1 MQTASLEIRIR
12 NHFILMLSKDDTPS
26 LNPASSPRRRRIVRR
41 LLENSR
47 DWIGRTIIRTTR
59 TGQQLF
65 PLLGE
70 RIKGEG
76 GRKTLNPST

>member
-1 MQTASLEIRIR
+1 LKIQRDRVCRTLIR
-12 NHFILMLSKDDTPS
+12 K
-26 LNPASSPRRRRIVRR
+26 
-41 LLENSR
+41 
-47 DWIGRTIIRTTR
+47 TR

-76 GRKTLNPST
+76 ERKTQIPSTPVVYLTSFAAGGLPSLYSGAVTPQPETQAQALKKPG

>member
-1 MQTASLEIRIR
+1 MAKKAAARPY
-12 NHFILMLSKDDTPS
+12 HAPFC
-26 LNPASSPRRRRIVRR
+26 PRRRRIVRG

-47 DWIGRTIIRTTR
+47 DCICRTVICKTR

-76 GRKTLNPST
+76 ERNPQISSASIKAIRVNS